1 MSARYLSVLLLC
13 ALAPVVAGAAS
24 GQRAFDDYFEALPL
38 FWQKIYPEGGETL
51 YCGRSFGRNKGRSIN
66 IEHVYPMA
74 WAVRAQGCQKRDE
87 CRRTS
92 RRFNQI
98 EADMHN
104 LYPARKSINK
114 SRSSH
119 PFGMIAGEPREY
131 GKCDFELDH
140 NRRKVE
146 PRPAVRGN
154 IARAMFHMSETYGL
168 RIYRRQGEMLQ
179 RWNREDPPDREE
191 RRRNRAI
198 EDIQGTRNRFIDAPD
213 RADKLRF

>member
-1 MSARYLSVLLLC
+1 MPLKYISALLLC
-13 ALAPVVAGAAS
+13 VLTPVIAGAAS
-24 GQRAFDDYFEALPL
+24 GQHAFNDYFEALPL

-66 IEHVYPMA
+66 IEHVYPMG
-74 WAVRAQGCQKRDE
+74 WVVRAQGCRKRDE
-87 CRRTS
+87 CRRSS

-104 LYPARKSINK
+104 LYPARKDINK

-119 PFGMIAGEPREY
+119 PFGMIEGERRDY
-131 GKCDFELDH
+131 GKCDFEFDQH
-140 NRRKVE
+140 RRKVE

-191 RRRNRAI
+191 RRRNQAI
-198 EDIQGTRNRFIDAPD
+198 EDLQGTRNRFIDDPD

>member
-1 MSARYLSVLLLC
+1 MPARYLSVLLLC
-13 ALAPVVAGAAS
+13 ALAPVIAGAAS

-51 YCGRSFGRNKGRSIN
+51 YCGKSFGRSKGRSIN

-74 WAVRAQGCQKRDE
+74 WAVRAQGCRKRDE
-87 CRRTS
+87 CRRS
-92 RRFNQI
+92 NRRFNQI

-104 LYPARKSINK
+104 LYPARKEINK

-119 PFGMIAGEPREY
+119 PFGMIEGEPREY
-131 GKCDFELDH
+131 GKCDFELDRK
-140 NRRKVE
+140 RRKVE

-191 RRRNRAI
+191 RRRNQAI
-198 EDIQGTRNRFIDAPD
+198 EGIQGTRNRFIDDPD